1 MLANAFRIR
10 STEDFEK
17 VQREGEIKQSES
29 FGMVILHQPQNKVSR
44 FGFIVSTKISK
55 EAVSRNRIKRAM
67 SESVRFLMTEIK
79 KGYDVVFL
87 VKQTSLRKST
97 DELMREVRRALSD
110 AGLITK

>member
-1 MLANAFRIR
+1 MLANAYRIR

-17 VQREGEIKQSES
+17 VQKEGEIRQSES
-29 FGMVILHQPQNKVSR
+29 FGIVILHQPDSKVSR

-55 EAVSRNRIKRAM
+55 GAVDRNRIKRAL
-67 SESVRFLMTEIK
+67 SEAVRFLMADIK

-87 VKQTSLRKST
+87 TKQTALRKST

-110 AGLITK
+110 AGLIQ